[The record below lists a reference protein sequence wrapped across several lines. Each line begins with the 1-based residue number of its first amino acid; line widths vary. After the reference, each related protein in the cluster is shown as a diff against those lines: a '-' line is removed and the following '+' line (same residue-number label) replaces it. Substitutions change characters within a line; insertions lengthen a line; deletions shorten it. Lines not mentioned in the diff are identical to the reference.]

1 VELLIEQ
8 LEHWLWPSPARQD
21 RVPRWLRVARYAFA
35 LVRDFMQ
42 GDLSLRAMSLVYT
55 TMLTIV
61 PLLAFAFAILKG
73 LGFHRELE
81 PLLLNFMAPLG
92 PQGADLT
99 RRVIGFVD
107 NISGSALASVSIV
120 ILLFSALSMAQK
132 VESSL
137 NFVWRV
143 DRPRSFARRFSEYL
157 SVMFV
162 LPLVMTVAMGIFA
175 TLKSAMATS
184 YIRTVEPFGF
194 LIAHLTALVPYVTV
208 IAGFTLLYVFL
219 PNTRVRV
226 MPALIGGVFAGIVWA
241 GLGSLFTSF
250 VVSVSRTEA
259 IYSGFAIVI
268 VAMLWLHLSW
278 LVLLLGAQLAFYA
291 QNPDY
296 LRLGQRTE
304 RLANAVRERLALSA
318 MLLVGHDFSKP
329 GHGWRLGSLAAEIR
343 VPRHLLEP
351 VLISLTNA
359 GLLTETSE
367 HRLMPAKDPRHI
379 PVAAVLDAVRVAQ
392 SDRHGVSDDWNPT
405 VGALAD
411 GIDRAIREAIG
422 ERTLA
427 DLVDSDTRGESTA
440 GADVTQPPAE
450 QATAPSAPR
459 QQAGST

>member
-1 VELLIEQ
+1 MTLLIEQ
-8 LEHWLWPSPARQD
+8 LEHWLWPSPPPAEAP
-21 RVPRWLRVARYAFA
+21 PRWLRAARYAFA
-35 LVRDFMQ
+35 LLRDFLQ

-61 PLLAFAFAILKG
+61 PLLAFAFAVLKG

-92 PQGADLT
+92 PQGAQLT
-99 RRVIGFVD
+99 ERVIGFVD
-107 NISGSALASVSIV
+107 NVSGSALASVSIV

-132 VESSL
+132 VESAL

-162 LPLVMTVAMGIFA
+162 LPLLTTVAMGIIA
-175 TLKSAMATS
+175 TLASAAATS
-184 YIRTVEPFGF
+184 FLATIEPFGF
-194 LIAHLTALVPYVTV
+194 LIAHLSALMPYAMV
-208 IAGFTLLYVFL
+208 IAGFTFLYVFV
-219 PNTRVRV
+219 PNTRVRFW
-226 MPALIGGVFAGIVWA
+226 PALIGGAFAGIVWA
-241 GLGSLFTSF
+241 GSGSLFTSF

-278 LVLLLGAQLAFYA
+278 LVLLLGGQLAFYA

-296 LRLGQRTE
+296 LHLGQRTE
-304 RLANAVRERLALSA
+304 SLANAVRERLALSA
-318 MLLVGHDFSKP
+318 MLLVGRDFSKP

-351 VLISLTNA
+351 VLTSLTNA
-359 GLLTETSE
+359 GLLTQTDEA
-367 HRLMPAKDPRHI
+367 RLIPAKDPRHI
-379 PVAAVLDAVRVAQ
+379 PMAAILDAVRVPQ
-392 SDRHGVSDDWNPT
+392 SDRHGVNDDWHPT
-405 VGALAD
+405 VSALAD
-411 GIDRAIREAIG
+411 GIDRAIHAALG

-427 DLVDSDTRGESTA
+427 DVVDTDARSASDSD
-440 GADVTQPPAE
+440 AE
-450 QATAPSAPR
+450 LAPQDARDAPVP
-459 QQAGST
+459 

>member
-8 LEHWLWPSPARQD
+8 IERWLWPSPASQAPA
-21 RVPRWLRVARYAFA
+21 PRWLRVARYAFA
-35 LVRDFMQ
+35 LLRDFLQ
-42 GDLSLRAMSLVYT
+42 GDLSLRAMSLGYT

-61 PLLAFAFAILKG
+61 PLLAFAFAVLKG
-73 LGFHRELE
+73 LGLHRELE
-81 PLLLNFMAPLG
+81 PSLLNFLMPLG
-92 PQGADLT
+92 PRGAELT
-99 RRVIGFVD
+99 ERVIGFVD

-132 VESSL
+132 VEGSL
-137 NFVWRV
+137 NSVWRV
-143 DRPRSFARRFSEYL
+143 DRPRSFARRFSDYL
-157 SVMFV
+157 SAMFV
-162 LPLVMTVAMGIFA
+162 GPLLMTVAMGIIA
-175 TLKSAMATS
+175 TLASATATS
-184 YIRTVEPFGF
+184 FLRNVEPFG
-194 LIAHLTALVPYVTV
+194 LLVAWVSKLAPYAMV
-208 IAGFTLLYVFL
+208 IAGFTFLYVVV
-219 PNTRVRV
+219 PNTRVRIG
-226 MPALIGGVFAGIVWA
+226 PALIGGAFAGIIWA
-241 GLGSLFTSF
+241 GSGSLFTSM
-250 VVSVSRTEA
+250 VVSLSRTEA

-278 LVLLLGAQLAFYA
+278 VVLLLGAQLAFYA

-304 RLANAVRERLALSA
+304 SLANAVRERLALSA

-329 GHGWRLGSLAAEIR
+329 GHGWRIGSLAAEIR

-367 HRLMPAKDPRHI
+367 HRLMPAKDPHHI

-392 SDRHGVSDDWNPT
+392 TDRHGVSDDWNPT

-411 GIDRAIREAIG
+411 GIDRAIHDALG

-427 DLVDSDTRGESTA
+427 DLVDSDVRGASEPATDA
-440 GADVTQPPAE
+440 AATKPPTE
-450 QATAPSAPR
+450 DSPS
-459 QQAGST
+459 